1 MRMVLFQPS
10 DQLLYMGGATSSM
23 TPYRTTIYIRPALL
37 QNSFQSLKGFE
48 GKKLN
53 ILVFWFTRCFEIC
66 MNKIKKFKK
75 NKKVKRKEKKKL
87 CFKTKKEQEQKQ
99 INKKLK
105 ILGPRP
111 RRPRNHY
118 F

>member
-48 GKKLN
+48 R
-53 ILVFWFTRCFEIC
+53 F
-66 MNKIKKFKK
+66 
-75 NKKVKRKEKKKL
+75 
-87 CFKTKKEQEQKQ
+87 
-99 INKKLK
+99 
-105 ILGPRP
+105 
-111 RRPRNHY
+111 
-118 F
+118 

>member
-53 ILVFWFTRCFEIC
+53 ILVFWFTRCFEIS
-66 MNKIKKFKK
+66 MNKIKKKK
-75 NKKVKRKEKKKL
+75 KEKSEKKRKKEIVFQNQKRTR
-87 CFKTKKEQEQKQ
+87 TKA
-99 INKKLK
+99 N
-105 ILGPRP
+105 
-111 RRPRNHY
+111 
-118 F
+118 

>member
-37 QNSFQSLKGFE
+37 QNCFQSLKGFE

-53 ILVFWFTRCFEIC
+53 ILFFWFTRCFEIC
-66 MNKIKKFKK
+66 MNKIKKNK
-75 NKKVKRKEKKKL
+75 NKEVKRKEKKKL

>member
-66 MNKIKKFKK
+66 MNKIKKY
-75 NKKVKRKEKKKL
+75 KKVKRKEKKKL